1 MQSFGLDTPTVVL
14 LLVYSHVDNTLFE
27 VSPDI
32 RCSGVSSQFCTASP
46 TTYFNDCS
54 LYKMLRQVNHADG
67 LPWTHLTCS
76 AGIALGCLSDAVS
89 TSNWQHWCL
98 SRYTAAHAPSYLSEA
113 CKSAPEASLH
123 RHLHSSAAITCIT
136 PWSTTRL
143 GDRSFDVTVT
153 RTVVSLRRV
162 QISAW
167 GQSASPSPLVCCH
180 HMHHTVVQNSS
191 ERQVVWCHRNAALE
205 QAACFTA
212 VVWQSLPV
220 QKTVENVF
228 VCQGLGWGA

>member
-1 MQSFGLDTPTVVL
+1 MSI
-14 LLVYSHVDNTLFE
+14 
-27 VSPDI
+27 I
-32 RCSGVSSQFCTASP
+32 RCSKSVQIFAVQVCQVSFVRRHRQLTSMTAVCTKC
-46 TTYFNDCS
+46 F
-54 LYKMLRQVNHADG
+54 RQVNHADG

-136 PWSTTRL
+136 PWSRTRL

-153 RTVVSLRRV
+153 RTVVSPRRV

-180 HMHHTVVQNSS
+180 HGFLDRGP
-191 ERQVVWCHRNAALE
+191 ELVWATGRLM
-205 QAACFTA
+205 
-212 VVWQSLPV
+212 SP
-220 QKTVENVF
+220 
-228 VCQGLGWGA
+228 

>member
-1 MQSFGLDTPTVVL
+1 
-14 LLVYSHVDNTLFE
+14 
-27 VSPDI
+27 
-32 RCSGVSSQFCTASP
+32 
-46 TTYFNDCS
+46 
-54 LYKMLRQVNHADG
+54 MLRQVNHADG

-191 ERQVVWCHRNAALE
+191 GRQVVWCHRNAHRRISQTRANQRLRPVCVAISTRLLPSRFFRPWSRTRLSDRSFDVTVT
-205 QAACFTA
+205 QLWNKLPASL
-212 VVWQSLPV
+212 QSSDSLC
-220 QKTVENVF
+220 QFRRQLKTFLF
-228 VCQGLGWGA
+228 VKD